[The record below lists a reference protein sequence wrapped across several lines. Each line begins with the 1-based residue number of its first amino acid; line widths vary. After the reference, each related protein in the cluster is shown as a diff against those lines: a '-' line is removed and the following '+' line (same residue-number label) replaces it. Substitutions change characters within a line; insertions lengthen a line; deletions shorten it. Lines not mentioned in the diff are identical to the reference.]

1 VPWPNRDPYVSVI
14 MPTYNAERTLEA
26 AMRSVLAQTLE
37 DLELIVVLNGITD
50 ASTDIAR
57 AVATDDARVRLIE
70 RREAGYNAALREAA
84 QAAEGV
90 LVAVLD
96 ADDVAHADRLAAQSA
111 FLEARPDV
119 GLVGS
124 WARRIDMDGRPLE
137 LARMPTRAQGLMD
150 LLQHECLMY
159 HPTVMVRREALE
171 QVGGYSIGFECA
183 PDFDLYLKL
192 LEAGIA
198 IDNIPT
204 ALIDYRVVPTGITQ
218 SRGAA
223 QRQEAELA
231 VARSRLR
238 SVGVTADALDA
249 AGTSPLDLLP
259 LIPAGELPG
268 LRLRLTGFDG
278 DGIAALDRDELDAA
292 YRQALPAFA
301 RSQRD
306 ADLSLLAYRMAVA
319 FRHQL
324 RIGRSLGW
332 YARSYRADP
341 RLFRVLVA
349 RTVRSVLSPLE
360 A

>member
-1 VPWPNRDPYVSVI
+1 MVPSKEGPRVSVI

-26 AMRSVLAQTLE
+26 AMRSVLAQTLD

-57 AVATDDARVRLIE
+57 AIATDDSRVRLIE
-70 RREAGYNAALREAA
+70 RSQAGANAALRAAVEAA
-84 QAAEGV
+84 RGEF
-90 LVAVLD
+90 VAVLD
-96 ADDVAHADRLAAQSA
+96 ADDVARPGRLAAQVA
-111 FLEARPDV
+111 HLAAHPEV
-119 GLVGS
+119 GLVGA
-124 WARRIDMDGRPLE
+124 WAQRVDMEGDPLG
-137 LARMPTRAQGLMD
+137 LARMPTRAQGLRD
-150 LLQHECLMY
+150 LLRHECLMY
-159 HPTVMVRREALE
+159 HSTVMVRREALE
-171 QVGGYSIGFECA
+171 QDGGYSIGFECA

-192 LEAGIA
+192 LEAGVV

-218 SRGAA
+218 SRGSA

-238 SVGVTADALDA
+238 SVGVTEQALDA

-259 LIPAGELPG
+259 LVPAGTLPG

-278 DGIAALDRDELDAA
+278 DRIAALDRNELEAA
-292 YRQALPAFA
+292 HRQALPGFG
-301 RSQRD
+301 RGQRD

-319 FRHQL
+319 FRHQR
-324 RIGRSLGW
+324 RIGRSLRW

-360 A
+360 S

>member
-1 VPWPNRDPYVSVI
+1 
-14 MPTYNAERTLEA
+14 M
-26 AMRSVLAQTLE
+26 
-37 DLELIVVLNGITD
+37 
-50 ASTDIAR
+50 
-57 AVATDDARVRLIE
+57 
-70 RREAGYNAALREAA
+70 
-84 QAAEGV
+84 
-90 LVAVLD
+90 
-96 ADDVAHADRLAAQSA
+96 AHLAAHP
-111 FLEARPDV
+111 EV
-119 GLVGS
+119 GLVGA
-124 WARRIDMDGRPLE
+124 WAQRVDMEGDPLG
-137 LARMPTRAQGLMD
+137 LARMPTRAQGLRD
-150 LLQHECLMY
+150 LLRHECLMY
-159 HPTVMVRREALE
+159 HSTVMVRREVLE

-192 LEAGIA
+192 LEAGVV

-238 SVGVTADALDA
+238 SVGVTEQDLGA

-259 LIPAGELPG
+259 LVPAGTLPG

-278 DGIAALDRDELDAA
+278 DRIAALDRDELEAA
-292 YRQALPAFA
+292 HRQALPGFG
-301 RSQRD
+301 RGQRD

-319 FRHQL
+319 FRHQR
-324 RIGRSLGW
+324 RIGRSLRW

-360 A
+360 S